1 VHALA
6 VSHGETADPWQS
18 AIDDDSLSCDIRLS
32 QEEVPQPL
40 LREERRVWSCGGLK
54 MIGLKMIVRSLPK
67 ISVASAII
75 VLGSWASAAQDQ
87 TAKLTVHWDK
97 VIRTSQTTP
106 TLQVVVNPPLR
117 RATPV
122 HENAFRSLRDLGAD
136 YVRYVPW
143 LPYPKLGVA
152 ELEPPKDG
160 KTSWDFS
167 AIDPMTVDF
176 LNATKGHSVIVNF
189 STIPQWMYKTDK
201 PVTYP
206 TDPNQVT
213 WTYEQGTALRDPSMK
228 EVADYYARL
237 VSWYTQGGFI
247 DEFGKRYESG
257 YHYSISHWE
266 VLNEIDF
273 EHHIDAETYT
283 RLYDE
288 VVNAMRKVQPDMRFV
303 GLALAMTTDPHYFE
317 YFLDHKNHKP
327 GVPLD
332 FISYHFYAIPTA
344 DETPG
349 AEQFTYFDQAD
360 GFLKTVRYIEA
371 IRKRLSPE
379 TKTTIDELGVIS
391 ADDIAQDQPGHVA
404 KPIENSYWNLAGAM
418 YAYLFGE
425 MTKIGIDVAGESQLV
440 GFPTQFPSVSMVDWN
455 NGKPNAR
462 FWVLKL
468 LHDNF
473 GAGDKLVEI
482 EPATPNNPYV
492 YTIALLTKDGKKRV
506 LLVNKRAR
514 TFEVAI
520 AGASGGQ
527 LDYVD
532 QTTGFE
538 LPASAKLTADNVS
551 LGGFSV
557 AVVTLP

>member
-1 VHALA
+1 MSVK
-6 VSHGETADPWQS
+6 SWS
-18 AIDDDSLSCDIRLS
+18 AI
-32 QEEVPQPL
+32 P
-40 LREERRVWSCGGLK
+40 
-54 MIGLKMIVRSLPK
+54 
-67 ISVASAII
+67 A
-75 VLGSWASAAQDQ
+75 VLGAFAICSLMSDAQDQ
-87 TAKLTVHWDK
+87 SLKVTVYWEK

-106 TLQVVVNPPLR
+106 TLQVVVNPPLQR
-117 RATPV
+117 GTQV
-122 HENAFRSLRDLGAD
+122 HDNAFKSLYDLGAD

-167 AIDPMTVDF
+167 AIDPMTIDF
-176 LNATKGHSVIVNF
+176 LDATKGHSVILNF

-206 TDPNQVT
+206 ADPSQVT
-213 WTYEQGTALRDPSMK
+213 WTYEQGTELRDPSMK

-237 VSWYTQGGFI
+237 ISWYTQGGFT
-247 DEFGKRYESG
+247 DELGKRHESG

-273 EHHIDAETYT
+273 EHHIDPETYT

-288 VVNAMRKVQPDMRFV
+288 VVTAMKKV
-303 GLALAMTTDPHYFE
+303 H
-317 YFLDHKNHKP
+317 FLDHKNHKP

-332 FISYHFYAIPTA
+332 FISYHFYAVPTA
-344 DETPG
+344 DETPEV
-349 AEQFTYFDQAD
+349 EQFTYFDQAE
-360 GFLKTVRYIEA
+360 GFLKTVRYIES

-391 ADDIAQDQPGHVA
+391 ADDLAQDQLGHVA

-418 YAYLFGE
+418 YAYIFGE
-425 MTKIGIDVAGESQLV
+425 LTKIGIDVAGESQLV

-462 FWVLKL
+462 YWVLKL

-473 GAGDKLVEI
+473 AAGDKLVEI
-482 EPATPNNPYV
+482 EPAKPDNPYV
-492 YTIALLTKDGKKRV
+492 YTIAFATNDGKRRV
-506 LLVNKRAR
+506 LLVNKRDRA
-514 TFEVAI
+514 FNVAI

-527 LDYVD
+527 LAYVD
-532 QTTGFE
+532 QTTGFQP
-538 LPASAKLTADNVS
+538 PATAKLTADTVK
-551 LGGFSV
+551 LGGYSV
-557 AVVTLP
+557 TVVTLP